1 MSENKS
7 NNNRPLG
14 FLLSPVVLL
23 RLSSILLVFLMLGH
37 MSAYPWATH
46 GLQETQLVNSMK
58 SLQFVFW
65 GVGSSYWNLYL
76 GWALW
81 MGVSLTTLAVIL
93 WLLADLARVAP
104 RRVGFIAAAIAAT
117 CVIGAYLSLRYWYFP
132 PFHFYTAICA
142 MLLTVAVQ
150 LLRQQAMFPD
160 GKTGRL

>member
-1 MSENKS
+1 MPENKS
-7 NNNRPLG
+7 NNNRRLG

-23 RLSSILLVFLMLGH
+23 RVSSILLVLLMVGH

-65 GVGSSYWNLYL
+65 GAGSSYWSLYF

-81 MGVSLTTLAVIL
+81 MGVSLTTLAIIL

-104 RRVGFIAAAIAAT
+104 RRVGVIAGVIAAS
-117 CVIGAYLSLRYWYFP
+117 CVIGAYLSLRFFYFP
-132 PFHFYTAICA
+132 PFLFYTVICV

-150 LLRQQAMFPD
+150 LLRQQTMFAD
-160 GKTGRL
+160 GKTEKL